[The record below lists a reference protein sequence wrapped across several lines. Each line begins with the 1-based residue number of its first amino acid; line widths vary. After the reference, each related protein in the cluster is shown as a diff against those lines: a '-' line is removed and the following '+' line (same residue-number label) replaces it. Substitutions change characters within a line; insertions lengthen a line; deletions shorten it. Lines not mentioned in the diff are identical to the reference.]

1 MHMFMC
7 MVQMNLRHVRSAA
20 PLYLTS
26 SMVSSVVMKGKRQK
40 KEHQITCIKKLVILC
55 GEIHGG
61 RKTYLNNEHALLLCR
76 FTQGVVET

>member
-1 MHMFMC
+1 
-7 MVQMNLRHVRSAA
+7 
-20 PLYLTS
+20 
-26 SMVSSVVMKGKRQK
+26 MVSSVVMKGKRQK